1 MTKTLIHQALI
12 INEGRS
18 FIGSVLVEGALIT
31 QIFEDTVPQ
40 EILEQVNVLDASGKW
55 LIPGAID
62 GHVHFREPGLTH
74 KADLYTESR
83 AALAGGVTSFM
94 EMPNTL
100 PQTTSVQVWE
110 EKMELAATRSWAN
123 YSFYL
128 GATNE
133 NLAELE
139 KADYTRV
146 CGVKV
151 FMGSSTGNM
160 LVGQQKALEGIFSS
174 VPCVVGVHAE
184 SEAVIQA
191 NKARYLE
198 AVGGDLPLSYHP
210 LIRSAEACY
219 ASTAT
224 AVELATRFGTRLHVL
239 HLTTARELDLF
250 DTNPLK
256 EKKITAE
263 VCIPHLWFDDRDY
276 LYRGNSIKCNPAIK
290 TEQDKLALREGLKS
304 GKLDVVATDHA
315 PHLWSE
321 KQGNC
326 LTAASGSPGVQFSV
340 PLMLELAKDDVFT
353 KELVVE
359 KMCHAP
365 AELYR
370 IDRRGFIRPGY
381 FADLALIDPNAS
393 WILTGDRILSKC
405 GWSPYEEQVFR
416 SKVLKTWVNG
426 VLAFDEGTF
435 AQVSNAQELC
445 FQPGM

>member
-18 FIGSVLVEGALIT
+18 FTGSVLLEGSFIT
-31 QIFEDTVPQ
+31 QIFEGPVPQ
-40 EILEQVNVLDASGKW
+40 EIIDSCQVLDASGKW

-74 KADLYTESR
+74 KADLFSETH
-83 AALAGGVTSFM
+83 AALAGGVTSYM

-100 PQTTSVQVWE
+100 PQTTTVQVWE
-110 EKMELAATRSWAN
+110 EKMELAASKSLAN

-128 GATNE
+128 GATND

-139 KADYTRV
+139 KADYQRV

-160 LVGQQKALEGIFSS
+160 LVGQQKALEGIFST
-174 VPCVVGVHAE
+174 VPCIVGIHAE
-184 SEAVIQA
+184 SESIIQA

-198 AVGGDLPLSYHP
+198 IVGGDLPIGYHP

-219 ASTAT
+219 ASSAT
-224 AVELATRFGTRLHVL
+224 AVELATRYGTRLHIL
-239 HLTTARELDLF
+239 HVTTAKELDLF
-250 DTNPLK
+250 ETKSIKD
-256 EKKITAE
+256 KKITAE
-263 VCIPHLWFDDRDY
+263 VCVPHLWFDDRDY
-276 LYRGNSIKCNPAIK
+276 EFRGNSIKCNPAIK

-304 GKLDVVATDHA
+304 GKLDVIATDHA
-315 PHLWSE
+315 PHLWAE
-321 KQGNC
+321 KLGNC
-326 LTAASGSPGVQFSV
+326 LTAASGSPSIQFSV
-340 PLMLELAKDDVFT
+340 PLMMELAMDGVFT

-365 AELYR
+365 ANLYR
-370 IDRRGFIRPGY
+370 IERRGFIREGY
-381 FADLALIDPNAS
+381 FADLVLINPNDS
-393 WILTGDRILSKC
+393 WILTGELILSKC
-405 GWSPYEEQVFR
+405 AWSPYEEQVFR

-426 VLAFDEGTF
+426 ALAYDEGQF
-435 AQVSNAQELC
+435 AEGRTAAELR
-445 FQPGM
+445 FKI

>member
-18 FIGSVLVEGALIT
+18 FVGSVLLEGACIA
-31 QIFEDTVPQ
+31 QIFEGPVPQ
-40 EILEQVNVLDASGKW
+40 EVLTGSQVLDATGKW
-55 LIPGAID
+55 LLPGVID

-74 KADLYTESR
+74 KADLLTETR

-100 PQTTSVQVWE
+100 PQTTTVQVWE
-110 EKMELAATRSWAN
+110 EKMELAASKSLAN

-133 NLAELE
+133 NLSELE
-139 KADYTRV
+139 KADYQRV
-146 CGVKV
+146 CGIKV

-160 LVGQQKALEGIFSS
+160 LVGQQKALEGIFRT
-174 VPCVVGVHAE
+174 VPCIVGVHAE
-184 SEAVIQA
+184 SESIIQA

-198 AVGGDLPLSYHP
+198 AVGGDLPISYHP

-219 ASTAT
+219 ASSAT
-224 AVELATRFGTRLHVL
+224 AVNLATRFGTRLHIL

-250 DTNPLK
+250 DAKPLK
-256 EKKITAE
+256 DKKITAE
-263 VCIPHLWFDDRDY
+263 VCVPHLWFDDRDY
-276 LYRGNSIKCNPAIK
+276 AYRGNSIKCNPAIK
-290 TEQDKLALREGLKS
+290 TEQDKLELRRGLRT
-304 GKLDVVATDHA
+304 GKLDVIATDHA
-315 PHLWSE
+315 PHLWAE

-326 LTAASGSPGVQFSV
+326 LTAASGSPSVQFSL
-340 PLMLELAKDDVFT
+340 PLMLELVKEEVFT
-353 KELVVE
+353 KEMVVE

-370 IDRRGFIRPGY
+370 IDRRGFIRKGY
-381 FADLALIDPNAS
+381 FADLVLVNPNEQ
-393 WILTGDRILSKC
+393 WILTGERILSKC

-416 SKVLKTWVNG
+416 TNVLKTWVNG
-426 VLAFDEGTF
+426 ALAYDEGQFSEGRT
-435 AQVSNAQELC
+435 ATELR
-445 FQPGM
+445 FQN

>member
-18 FIGSVLVEGALIT
+18 FVGSVLLEGACIA
-31 QIFEDTVPQ
+31 QIFEGPVPQ
-40 EILEQVNVLDASGKW
+40 EVLTGSQVLDATGKW
-55 LIPGAID
+55 LLPGVID

-74 KADLYTESR
+74 KADLLTETR

-100 PQTTSVQVWE
+100 PQTTTVQVWE
-110 EKMELAATRSWAN
+110 EKMELAASKSLAN

-133 NLAELE
+133 NLSELE
-139 KADYTRV
+139 KADYQRV
-146 CGVKV
+146 CGIKV

-160 LVGQQKALEGIFSS
+160 LVGQQKALEGIFRT
-174 VPCVVGVHAE
+174 VPCIVGVHAE
-184 SEAVIQA
+184 SESIIQA

-198 AVGGDLPLSYHP
+198 AVGGDLPISYHP

-219 ASTAT
+219 ASSAT
-224 AVELATRFGTRLHVL
+224 AVNLATQFGTRLHIL

-250 DTNPLK
+250 DAKPLK
-256 EKKITAE
+256 DKKITAE
-263 VCIPHLWFDDRDY
+263 VCVPHLWFDDRDY
-276 LYRGNSIKCNPAIK
+276 AYRGNSIKCNPAIK
-290 TEQDKLALREGLKS
+290 TEQDKLELRRGLRT
-304 GKLDVVATDHA
+304 GKLDVIATDHA
-315 PHLWSE
+315 PHLWAE

-326 LTAASGSPGVQFSV
+326 LTAASGSPSVQFSL
-340 PLMLELAKDDVFT
+340 PLMLELVKEEVFT
-353 KELVVE
+353 KEMVVE

-370 IDRRGFIRPGY
+370 IDRRGFIRKGY
-381 FADLALIDPNAS
+381 FADLVLVNPNEQ
-393 WILTGDRILSKC
+393 WILTGERILSKC

-416 SKVLKTWVNG
+416 TNVLKTWVNG
-426 VLAFDEGTF
+426 ALAYDEGQFSEGRT
-435 AQVSNAQELC
+435 ATELR
-445 FQPGM
+445 FQN

>member
-1 MTKTLIHQALI
+1 MAKTLIHQALI

-18 FIGSVLVEGALIT
+18 FIGSVLIEGAYIA

-40 EILEQVNVLDASGKW
+40 VILETSRVLNATGKW

-62 GHVHFREPGLTH
+62 DHVHFREPGLTH
-74 KADLYTESR
+74 KADMFSESR
-83 AALAGGVTSFM
+83 AALAGGVTTFM

-100 PQTTSVQVWE
+100 PQTTTVQVWKD
-110 EKMELAATRSWAN
+110 KMELAASRSWAN

-133 NLAELE
+133 NLPELE
-139 KADYTRV
+139 KADYQRV
-146 CGVKV
+146 CGIKV

-174 VPCVVGVHAE
+174 VPCIVGVHAE
-184 SEAVIQA
+184 SEAIIQA

-198 AVGGDLPLSYHP
+198 EVGGDLPLSYHP

-219 ASTAT
+219 ASSAT
-224 AVELATRFGTRLHVL
+224 AVELASRFGTRLHVL

-250 DTNPLK
+250 ESKPLK
-256 EKKITAE
+256 DKKITAE

-276 LYRGNSIKCNPAIK
+276 VYRGNSIKCNPAVK
-290 TEQDKLALREGLKS
+290 SEQDKLALRNGLKS
-304 GKLDVVATDHA
+304 GKLDVIATDHA

-340 PLMLELAKDDVFT
+340 PLMMELVKEKAFT

-365 AELYR
+365 ADLYR
-370 IDRRGFIRPGY
+370 IDRRGYLRAGY
-381 FADLALIDPNAS
+381 YADMALIDPTAS
-393 WILTGDRILSKC
+393 WILTGEQILSKC
-405 GWSPYEEQVFR
+405 GWSPYEEQVFSSR
-416 SKVLKTWVNG
+416 VLKTWING
-426 VLAFDEGTF
+426 AMVYDEGVF
-435 AQVSNAQELC
+435 ASESNAQELC
-445 FQPGM
+445 FQP

>member
-18 FIGSVLVEGALIT
+18 FVGSVLLEGAYIS
-31 QIFEDTVPQ
+31 QIFEGLVPQ
-40 EILEQVNVLDASGKW
+40 EILQVSQVLVATGKW
-55 LIPGAID
+55 LIPGVID

-74 KADLYTESR
+74 KADLLTETR
-83 AALAGGVTSFM
+83 AALAGGVTSYM
-94 EMPNTL
+94 EMPNTI
-100 PQTTSVQVWE
+100 PQTTTIQVWE
-110 EKMELAATRSWAN
+110 DKMELAASKSLAN

-133 NLAELE
+133 NLSELE
-139 KADYTRV
+139 KADYQRV

-160 LVGQQKALEGIFSS
+160 LVGQQKALEGIFSN
-174 VPCVVGVHAE
+174 VPCIVGVHAE
-184 SEAVIQA
+184 SETVIQA

-198 AVGGDLPLSYHP
+198 AIGGDLPILYHP

-219 ASTAT
+219 ASSAT
-224 AVELATRFGTRLHVL
+224 AVELAVRFGTRLHIL

-250 DTNPLK
+250 ESKPLRD
-256 EKKITAE
+256 KKITAE
-263 VCIPHLWFDDRDY
+263 VCVPHLWFDDRDY
-276 LYRGNSIKCNPAIK
+276 AFRGNSIKCNPAIK
-290 TEQDKLALREGLKS
+290 SEQDKLALRNALKS
-304 GKLDVVATDHA
+304 GKLDVVSTDHA
-315 PHLWSE
+315 PHLWVE

-326 LTAASGSPGVQFSV
+326 LTAASGSPSVQFSL
-340 PLMLELAKDDVFT
+340 PLMLELVKEEVYT

-370 IDRRGFIRPGY
+370 IDRRGFIREGY
-381 FADLALIDPNAS
+381 FADLALIDPNDR

-405 GWSPYEEQVFR
+405 GWSPYEEQVFHN
-416 SKVLKTWVNG
+416 KVLKTWVNG
-426 VLAFDEGTF
+426 SLAYDDGQFSDART
-435 AQVSNAQELC
+435 STELR
-445 FQPGM
+445 FLP

>member
-18 FIGSVLVEGALIT
+18 FKGSVLLEGAYIT
-31 QIFEDTVPQ
+31 RIFEGTVPQ
-40 EILEQVNVLDASGKW
+40 EVINECQLLDAEGKW

-62 GHVHFREPGLTH
+62 DHVHFRDPGLTH
-74 KADLYTESR
+74 KADLLTETR

-100 PQTTSVQVWE
+100 PQTTTVQVWE
-110 EKMELAATRSWAN
+110 EKMELAASKSLAN

-139 KADYTRV
+139 KADFNRV

-151 FMGSSTGNM
+151 FMGASTGNM
-160 LVGQQKALEGIFSS
+160 LVGQQKALEGIFSTAS
-174 VPCVVGVHAE
+174 CIVGIHAE
-184 SEAVIQA
+184 SEAIIQA

-198 AVGGDLPLSYHP
+198 SDGGDLPIRFHP

-219 ASTAT
+219 ASSAF
-224 AVELATRFGTRLHVL
+224 AVDLAVKYGTRLHIL
-239 HLTTARELDLF
+239 HLTTAKELSLF
-250 DTNPLK
+250 ESKPLK
-256 EKKITAE
+256 EKKITGE

-276 LYRGNSIKCNPAIK
+276 EFRGNSIKCNPAVK
-290 TEQDKLALREGLKS
+290 SEHDKLALREGLKS
-304 GKLDVVATDHA
+304 GLLDVVATDHA
-315 PHLWSE
+315 PHLWAE

-326 LTAASGSPGVQFSV
+326 LTAASGCPSIQFSV
-340 PLMLELAKDDVFT
+340 PLMMELVQDQVFS

-370 IDRRGFIRPGY
+370 VDRRGFIREGY
-381 FADLALIDPNAS
+381 FADLVLINPNDS
-393 WILTGDRILSKC
+393 WILTGDLILSKC
-405 GWSPYEEQVFR
+405 GWSPYEEQTFR
-416 SKVLKTWVNG
+416 TKVLKTWVNG
-426 VLAFDEGTF
+426 TLAFDNGQFAEGRT
-435 AQVSNAQELC
+435 ASELR
-445 FQPGM
+445 FII

>member
-18 FIGSVLVEGALIT
+18 FVGSVLLEGACIA
-31 QIFEDTVPQ
+31 QIFEGPVPQ
-40 EILEQVNVLDASGKW
+40 EVLTGSQVLDAIGKW
-55 LIPGAID
+55 LLPGVID

-74 KADLYTESR
+74 KADLLTETR

-100 PQTTSVQVWE
+100 PQTTTVQVWE
-110 EKMELAATRSWAN
+110 EKMELAASKSLAN

-133 NLAELE
+133 NLSELE
-139 KADYTRV
+139 KADYQRV
-146 CGVKV
+146 CGIKV

-160 LVGQQKALEGIFSS
+160 LVGQQKALEGIFRT
-174 VPCVVGVHAE
+174 VPCIVGVHAE
-184 SEAVIQA
+184 SESIIQA

-198 AVGGDLPLSYHP
+198 AVGGDLPISYHP

-219 ASTAT
+219 ASSAT
-224 AVELATRFGTRLHVL
+224 AVNLATRFGTRLHIL

-250 DTNPLK
+250 DAKPLK
-256 EKKITAE
+256 DKKITAE
-263 VCIPHLWFDDRDY
+263 VCVPHLWFDDRDY
-276 LYRGNSIKCNPAIK
+276 AYRGNSIKCNPAIK
-290 TEQDKLALREGLKS
+290 TEQDKLELRRGLRT
-304 GKLDVVATDHA
+304 GKLDVIATDHA
-315 PHLWSE
+315 PHLWAE

-326 LTAASGSPGVQFSV
+326 LTAASGSPSVQFSL
-340 PLMLELAKDDVFT
+340 PLMLELVKEEVFT
-353 KELVVE
+353 KEMVVE

-370 IDRRGFIRPGY
+370 IDRRGFIRKGY
-381 FADLALIDPNAS
+381 FADLVLVNPNEQ
-393 WILTGDRILSKC
+393 WILTGERILSKC

-416 SKVLKTWVNG
+416 TNVLKTWVNG
-426 VLAFDEGTF
+426 ALAYDEGQFSEGRT
-435 AQVSNAQELC
+435 ATELR
-445 FQPGM
+445 FQN

>member
-18 FIGSVLVEGALIT
+18 FEGSVLLEGACISR
-31 QIFEDTVPQ
+31 IFEGSVPQ
-40 EILEQVNVLDASGKW
+40 EVINDSLVLDATGKW

-74 KADLYTESR
+74 KADLESETR
-83 AALAGGVTSFM
+83 AALAGGITSFM

-110 EKMELAATRSWAN
+110 EKMALAASKSLAN

-133 NLAELE
+133 NLKELE
-139 KADYTRV
+139 KADFQRV

-160 LVGQQKALEGIFSS
+160 LVGQQKSLEGIFST
-174 VPCVVGVHAE
+174 VPCIVGVHAE
-184 SEAVIQA
+184 SEAIIQA

-198 AVGGDLPLSYHP
+198 AIGGDLPLSYHP

-219 ASTAT
+219 ASSAT
-224 AVELATRFGTRLHVL
+224 AVELATRYGTRLHIL
-239 HLTTARELDLF
+239 HLTTAKELDLF
-250 DTNPLK
+250 EAKPLN

-263 VCIPHLWFDDRDY
+263 VCVPHLWFDDRDY
-276 LYRGNSIKCNPAIK
+276 AFRGNSIKCNPAIK
-290 TEQDKLALREGLKS
+290 SEKDKLALREGLKS
-304 GKLDVVATDHA
+304 GKLDVIATDHA
-315 PHLWSE
+315 PHLWAE

-326 LTAASGSPGVQFSV
+326 LTAASGSPSVQFSL
-340 PLMLELAKDDVFT
+340 PLMLELVKEEVFT
-353 KELVVE
+353 KELIVE

-365 AELYR
+365 ANLYH
-370 IDRRGFIRPGY
+370 IDRRGFIREGY
-381 FADLALIDPNAS
+381 FADLVLINPNDA
-393 WILTGDRILSKC
+393 WILTGDLILSKC
-405 GWSPYEEQVFR
+405 GWSPYEEQHFR

-426 VLAFDEGTF
+426 ALAYDEGQF
-435 AQVSNAQELC
+435 AEGRSATELR
-445 FQPGM
+445 FQI